1 MLNAMIVEAEKD
13 NVIVAI
19 EPIQKG
25 DEVSYVCA
33 GQTKTLTALEDIVIY
48 HKLAACDIAEGTP
61 IVKYGEHIG
70 LAARDIKTGEHVH
83 CHNLREHRE
92 NLEDKA

>member
-1 MLNAMIVEAEKD
+1 MLNAMIVEAGKD

-25 DEVSYVCA
+25 EEVSYVC
-33 GQTKTLTALEDIVIY
+33 GDQTKTLTALEDIVIY
-48 HKLAACDIAEGTP
+48 HKLAARDIAEGEP
-61 IVKYGEHIG
+61 IIKYGEHIG
-70 LAARDIKTGEHVH
+70 LAARAIKTGEHVH

-92 NLEDKA
+92 DLESKT